1 MNDYVDWLKK
11 NKITEVECMIPDN
24 SGIPR
29 GKILPT
35 KKFLSSI
42 ESGGLRL
49 PLALF
54 KLAVSRD
61 VTYSIDDQIL
71 NPTDGDFILK
81 PDFNTLR
88 TVPWYEEPTAQV
100 ICDAVDNND
109 NVIEVHSRG
118 ILKKV
123 IGLYEKIGLEPV
135 VAPEIEFYLVK
146 KNNDPDNPLET
157 PSGQSGRIEKGN
169 QSYGIDAVNEFD
181 HIFEDLY
188 DYCETQELEVENI
201 NHEDGPA
208 QMEINFKHG
217 NPLDLADQVFLFKRT
232 LRHTALKH
240 NLYAT
245 FMAKPMEDT
254 PGNSMHI
261 HQYISLMIKNL
272 KKQNVWFVFT
282 PYLWLVLFF
291 FVPLALIFKISI
303 SVSEWGMPPYR
314 DLFSFSENGLKIN
327 STLGNY
333 LFIFSDPFYIRSYLN
348 SLSLAFTSTV
358 LCLLIGYPI
367 AFYVAKSKP
376 SIRNILLIML
386 IIPFW
391 SSFLLRVYAWKV
403 LLQGSGIINSI
414 LIHIGLIS
422 EPISMLHNH
431 YAVILGVVY
440 TYLPFMILPLYGYL
454 VKFDLN
460 LIDASNDLGAKPL
473 NTFVK
478 VILPLSLPGI
488 VAGSML
494 VFIPVVGEYIIPE
507 MLGGSDKLY
516 FGKIIWDEFFVN
528 RDWPIAS
535 ALAMSGIVILVFPII
550 IFQLMYAKY
559 NFKNE

>member
-1 MNDYVDWLKK
+1 
-11 NKITEVECMIPDN
+11 
-24 SGIPR
+24 
-29 GKILPT
+29 
-35 KKFLSSI
+35 
-42 ESGGLRL
+42 
-49 PLALF
+49 
-54 KLAVSRD
+54 
-61 VTYSIDDQIL
+61 
-71 NPTDGDFILK
+71 
-81 PDFNTLR
+81 
-88 TVPWYEEPTAQV
+88 
-100 ICDAVDNND
+100 
-109 NVIEVHSRG
+109 
-118 ILKKV
+118 
-123 IGLYEKIGLEPV
+123 
-135 VAPEIEFYLVK
+135 
-146 KNNDPDNPLET
+146 
-157 PSGQSGRIEKGN
+157 
-169 QSYGIDAVNEFD
+169 
-181 HIFEDLY
+181 
-188 DYCETQELEVENI
+188 
-201 NHEDGPA
+201 
-208 QMEINFKHG
+208 
-217 NPLDLADQVFLFKRT
+217 
-232 LRHTALKH
+232 
-240 NLYAT
+240 
-245 FMAKPMEDT
+245 
-254 PGNSMHI
+254 
-261 HQYISLMIKNL
+261 MIKNF

-314 DLFSFSENGLKIN
+314 DLFSLSENGLKIN

-367 AFYVAKSKP
+367 AFYVAKSKT

-460 LIDASNDLGAKPL
+460 MIDASNDLGAKPL

-559 NFKNE
+559 NFRNE

>member
-1 MNDYVDWLKK
+1 
-11 NKITEVECMIPDN
+11 
-24 SGIPR
+24 
-29 GKILPT
+29 
-35 KKFLSSI
+35 
-42 ESGGLRL
+42 
-49 PLALF
+49 
-54 KLAVSRD
+54 
-61 VTYSIDDQIL
+61 
-71 NPTDGDFILK
+71 
-81 PDFNTLR
+81 
-88 TVPWYEEPTAQV
+88 
-100 ICDAVDNND
+100 
-109 NVIEVHSRG
+109 
-118 ILKKV
+118 
-123 IGLYEKIGLEPV
+123 
-135 VAPEIEFYLVK
+135 
-146 KNNDPDNPLET
+146 
-157 PSGQSGRIEKGN
+157 
-169 QSYGIDAVNEFD
+169 
-181 HIFEDLY
+181 
-188 DYCETQELEVENI
+188 
-201 NHEDGPA
+201 
-208 QMEINFKHG
+208 
-217 NPLDLADQVFLFKRT
+217 
-232 LRHTALKH
+232 
-240 NLYAT
+240 
-245 FMAKPMEDT
+245 
-254 PGNSMHI
+254 
-261 HQYISLMIKNL
+261 MIKNF

-314 DLFSFSENGLKIN
+314 DLFSLSENGLEIN

-376 SIRNILLIML
+376 NIRNILLIML

-403 LLQGSGIINSI
+403 LLQSSGIINSI

-559 NFKNE
+559 NFRNE

>member
-1 MNDYVDWLKK
+1 
-11 NKITEVECMIPDN
+11 
-24 SGIPR
+24 
-29 GKILPT
+29 
-35 KKFLSSI
+35 
-42 ESGGLRL
+42 
-49 PLALF
+49 
-54 KLAVSRD
+54 
-61 VTYSIDDQIL
+61 
-71 NPTDGDFILK
+71 
-81 PDFNTLR
+81 
-88 TVPWYEEPTAQV
+88 
-100 ICDAVDNND
+100 
-109 NVIEVHSRG
+109 
-118 ILKKV
+118 
-123 IGLYEKIGLEPV
+123 
-135 VAPEIEFYLVK
+135 
-146 KNNDPDNPLET
+146 
-157 PSGQSGRIEKGN
+157 
-169 QSYGIDAVNEFD
+169 
-181 HIFEDLY
+181 
-188 DYCETQELEVENI
+188 
-201 NHEDGPA
+201 
-208 QMEINFKHG
+208 
-217 NPLDLADQVFLFKRT
+217 
-232 LRHTALKH
+232 
-240 NLYAT
+240 
-245 FMAKPMEDT
+245 
-254 PGNSMHI
+254 
-261 HQYISLMIKNL
+261 MIKNL

-314 DLFSFSENGLKIN
+314 DLFSLSENGLKIN
-327 STLGNY
+327 STIGNY

-403 LLQGSGIINSI
+403 LLQSSGIINSI

>member
-1 MNDYVDWLKK
+1 
-11 NKITEVECMIPDN
+11 
-24 SGIPR
+24 
-29 GKILPT
+29 
-35 KKFLSSI
+35 
-42 ESGGLRL
+42 
-49 PLALF
+49 
-54 KLAVSRD
+54 
-61 VTYSIDDQIL
+61 
-71 NPTDGDFILK
+71 
-81 PDFNTLR
+81 
-88 TVPWYEEPTAQV
+88 
-100 ICDAVDNND
+100 
-109 NVIEVHSRG
+109 
-118 ILKKV
+118 
-123 IGLYEKIGLEPV
+123 
-135 VAPEIEFYLVK
+135 
-146 KNNDPDNPLET
+146 
-157 PSGQSGRIEKGN
+157 
-169 QSYGIDAVNEFD
+169 
-181 HIFEDLY
+181 
-188 DYCETQELEVENI
+188 
-201 NHEDGPA
+201 
-208 QMEINFKHG
+208 
-217 NPLDLADQVFLFKRT
+217 
-232 LRHTALKH
+232 
-240 NLYAT
+240 
-245 FMAKPMEDT
+245 
-254 PGNSMHI
+254 
-261 HQYISLMIKNL
+261 MIKNL

-291 FVPLALIFKISI
+291 FVPLVLIFKISI

-314 DLFSFSENGLKIN
+314 DLFSLSENGLEIN

-367 AFYVAKSKP
+367 AFYVAKSKT

-414 LIHIGLIS
+414 LINIGLIS

-516 FGKIIWDEFFVN
+516 FGKIILDEFFVN

-559 NFKNE
+559 NFRNE

>member
-1 MNDYVDWLKK
+1 
-11 NKITEVECMIPDN
+11 
-24 SGIPR
+24 
-29 GKILPT
+29 
-35 KKFLSSI
+35 
-42 ESGGLRL
+42 
-49 PLALF
+49 
-54 KLAVSRD
+54 
-61 VTYSIDDQIL
+61 
-71 NPTDGDFILK
+71 
-81 PDFNTLR
+81 
-88 TVPWYEEPTAQV
+88 
-100 ICDAVDNND
+100 
-109 NVIEVHSRG
+109 
-118 ILKKV
+118 
-123 IGLYEKIGLEPV
+123 
-135 VAPEIEFYLVK
+135 
-146 KNNDPDNPLET
+146 
-157 PSGQSGRIEKGN
+157 
-169 QSYGIDAVNEFD
+169 
-181 HIFEDLY
+181 
-188 DYCETQELEVENI
+188 
-201 NHEDGPA
+201 
-208 QMEINFKHG
+208 
-217 NPLDLADQVFLFKRT
+217 
-232 LRHTALKH
+232 
-240 NLYAT
+240 
-245 FMAKPMEDT
+245 
-254 PGNSMHI
+254 
-261 HQYISLMIKNL
+261 MIKNF

-314 DLFSFSENGLKIN
+314 DLFSLSENGLKIN

-414 LIHIGLIS
+414 LIDIGLIS

-559 NFKNE
+559 NFRNE

>member
-1 MNDYVDWLKK
+1 
-11 NKITEVECMIPDN
+11 
-24 SGIPR
+24 
-29 GKILPT
+29 
-35 KKFLSSI
+35 
-42 ESGGLRL
+42 
-49 PLALF
+49 
-54 KLAVSRD
+54 
-61 VTYSIDDQIL
+61 
-71 NPTDGDFILK
+71 
-81 PDFNTLR
+81 
-88 TVPWYEEPTAQV
+88 
-100 ICDAVDNND
+100 
-109 NVIEVHSRG
+109 
-118 ILKKV
+118 
-123 IGLYEKIGLEPV
+123 
-135 VAPEIEFYLVK
+135 
-146 KNNDPDNPLET
+146 
-157 PSGQSGRIEKGN
+157 
-169 QSYGIDAVNEFD
+169 
-181 HIFEDLY
+181 
-188 DYCETQELEVENI
+188 
-201 NHEDGPA
+201 
-208 QMEINFKHG
+208 
-217 NPLDLADQVFLFKRT
+217 
-232 LRHTALKH
+232 
-240 NLYAT
+240 
-245 FMAKPMEDT
+245 
-254 PGNSMHI
+254 
-261 HQYISLMIKNL
+261 MIKNL

-314 DLFSFSENGLKIN
+314 DLFSLSENGLKIN

-403 LLQGSGIINSI
+403 LLQGSGIINSF

-460 LIDASNDLGAKPL
+460 MIDASNDLGAKPL

-535 ALAMSGIVILVFPII
+535 ALAMSGIVILEFPII

>member
-1 MNDYVDWLKK
+1 
-11 NKITEVECMIPDN
+11 
-24 SGIPR
+24 
-29 GKILPT
+29 
-35 KKFLSSI
+35 
-42 ESGGLRL
+42 
-49 PLALF
+49 
-54 KLAVSRD
+54 
-61 VTYSIDDQIL
+61 
-71 NPTDGDFILK
+71 
-81 PDFNTLR
+81 
-88 TVPWYEEPTAQV
+88 
-100 ICDAVDNND
+100 
-109 NVIEVHSRG
+109 
-118 ILKKV
+118 
-123 IGLYEKIGLEPV
+123 
-135 VAPEIEFYLVK
+135 
-146 KNNDPDNPLET
+146 
-157 PSGQSGRIEKGN
+157 
-169 QSYGIDAVNEFD
+169 
-181 HIFEDLY
+181 
-188 DYCETQELEVENI
+188 
-201 NHEDGPA
+201 
-208 QMEINFKHG
+208 
-217 NPLDLADQVFLFKRT
+217 
-232 LRHTALKH
+232 
-240 NLYAT
+240 
-245 FMAKPMEDT
+245 
-254 PGNSMHI
+254 
-261 HQYISLMIKNL
+261 MIKHL

-282 PYLWLVLFF
+282 PSLWLVLFF

-314 DLFSFSENGLKIN
+314 DLFFLTENGLKIN

-414 LIHIGLIS
+414 LILIGLIS

-559 NFKNE
+559 NFRNE

>member
-1 MNDYVDWLKK
+1 
-11 NKITEVECMIPDN
+11 
-24 SGIPR
+24 
-29 GKILPT
+29 
-35 KKFLSSI
+35 
-42 ESGGLRL
+42 
-49 PLALF
+49 
-54 KLAVSRD
+54 
-61 VTYSIDDQIL
+61 
-71 NPTDGDFILK
+71 
-81 PDFNTLR
+81 
-88 TVPWYEEPTAQV
+88 
-100 ICDAVDNND
+100 
-109 NVIEVHSRG
+109 
-118 ILKKV
+118 
-123 IGLYEKIGLEPV
+123 
-135 VAPEIEFYLVK
+135 
-146 KNNDPDNPLET
+146 
-157 PSGQSGRIEKGN
+157 
-169 QSYGIDAVNEFD
+169 
-181 HIFEDLY
+181 
-188 DYCETQELEVENI
+188 
-201 NHEDGPA
+201 
-208 QMEINFKHG
+208 
-217 NPLDLADQVFLFKRT
+217 
-232 LRHTALKH
+232 
-240 NLYAT
+240 
-245 FMAKPMEDT
+245 
-254 PGNSMHI
+254 
-261 HQYISLMIKNL
+261 MIKNF

-314 DLFSFSENGLKIN
+314 DLFSLSENGLEIN

-348 SLSLAFTSTV
+348 SLSLALTSTI

-367 AFYVAKSKP
+367 AFYVAKSKT

-535 ALAMSGIVILVFPII
+535 AVSYTHLTLPTNREV
-550 IFQLMYAKY
+550 
-559 NFKNE
+559 

>member
-1 MNDYVDWLKK
+1 
-11 NKITEVECMIPDN
+11 
-24 SGIPR
+24 
-29 GKILPT
+29 
-35 KKFLSSI
+35 
-42 ESGGLRL
+42 
-49 PLALF
+49 
-54 KLAVSRD
+54 
-61 VTYSIDDQIL
+61 
-71 NPTDGDFILK
+71 
-81 PDFNTLR
+81 
-88 TVPWYEEPTAQV
+88 
-100 ICDAVDNND
+100 
-109 NVIEVHSRG
+109 
-118 ILKKV
+118 
-123 IGLYEKIGLEPV
+123 
-135 VAPEIEFYLVK
+135 
-146 KNNDPDNPLET
+146 
-157 PSGQSGRIEKGN
+157 
-169 QSYGIDAVNEFD
+169 
-181 HIFEDLY
+181 
-188 DYCETQELEVENI
+188 
-201 NHEDGPA
+201 
-208 QMEINFKHG
+208 
-217 NPLDLADQVFLFKRT
+217 
-232 LRHTALKH
+232 
-240 NLYAT
+240 
-245 FMAKPMEDT
+245 
-254 PGNSMHI
+254 
-261 HQYISLMIKNL
+261 MIKNL

-314 DLFSFSENGLKIN
+314 DLFSLSENGLKIN

-348 SLSLAFTSTV
+348 SLSLAFTSTL

-414 LIHIGLIS
+414 LINIGLIS

-460 LIDASNDLGAKPL
+460 MIDASNDLGAKPL

-559 NFKNE
+559 NFRNE